1 MFGYCDIGSPRRAN
15 PPPRRMTNESTDAKM
30 GRSMKK

>member
-1 MFGYCDIGSPRRAN
+1 MSGYWDIGSPRRAN
-15 PPPRRMTNESTDAKM
+15 PPAMRMTNESTDAKM